1 MSINNLKITEKNSYY
16 QVVLQTYPHMVGLKK
31 KIFGRFT
38 YIHCFCFHY
47 LMVFNPE
54 LPSKKV
60 KVYNNTPSIQL
71 SEKFAQLMRKYKSY
85 KSLSYANPLGFA
97 FCR

>member
-1 MSINNLKITEKNSYY
+1 M
-16 QVVLQTYPHMVGLKK
+16 VLQTYLQNVGLKK
-31 KIFGRFT
+31 KMFVRFPD
-38 YIHCFCFHY
+38 IHCFWFHY

-85 KSLSYANPLGFA
+85 KSLSYANPLEFA